1 MATVLIV
8 DDDCDIV
15 QLLVAVV
22 SGEGHT
28 ALKAGDGQ
36 TALDLLRAESPDIM
50 FLDWMLPGMDG
61 LEVCRQARAFTHIP
75 IIMLTARQEEVD
87 KIVGLEVGADDYL
100 IKPVTPEELRA
111 RLRAHLRRQI
121 VWKDGTERDEGKI
134 ERGPLTLDPDRFEA
148 TLDGNPLQLTRL
160 EFDLLY
166 SLASNPGIVYTR
178 ERLLDLVWHDNE
190 YIVARGIDVHISRI
204 RSKIEQD
211 PAHPDMVLT
220 VHGVGYKFNSKL

>member
-8 DDDCDIV
+8 DDDRDIV
-15 QLLVAVV
+15 KLLVAVV

-36 TALDLLRAESPDIM
+36 TALDLLRAESPDMM

-61 LEVCRQARAFTHIP
+61 LEVCRQARAFSHIP
-75 IIMLTARQEEVD
+75 IVLLTAKQEEVD

-100 IKPVTPEELRA
+100 VKPVTPEELRA

-121 VWKDGTERDEGKI
+121 VWKNGTELNEGKI
-134 ERGPLTLDPDRFEA
+134 QSGSLTLDPDRFEA

-204 RSKIEQD
+204 RSKIERD
-211 PAHPDMVLT
+211 PANPDMVLT
-220 VHGVGYKFNSKL
+220 VHGVGYKFNPKL